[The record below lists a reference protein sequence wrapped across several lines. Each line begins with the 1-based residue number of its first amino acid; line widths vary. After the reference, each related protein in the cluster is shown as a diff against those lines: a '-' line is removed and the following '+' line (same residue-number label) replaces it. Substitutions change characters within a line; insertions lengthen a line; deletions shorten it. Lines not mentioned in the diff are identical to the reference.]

1 MPIRILELHH
11 HAVRIGVT
19 PAELD
24 AARRFY
30 TDLLGLSLDEG
41 RSQATGSPGHWINVD
56 AHSQIHTIAAPV
68 VADDDAMIKVG
79 IDPRAPHVALAV
91 GDIEEALG
99 EVKRNKVSYV
109 ARRDRITGALMQV
122 FLRDPAGNVIELH
135 QIDKCRCTA
144 RSRVPTEIDGTSR
157 AWGAVMFADMR
168 GFTGIAER
176 LPAADIVPLL
186 NQYFGLLSRIT
197 LEHGGTV
204 FSLAGDGVLAGFGLP
219 HQQQDA
225 SERAVHS
232 AQEMLEGFR
241 TLANEWKTR
250 LDVNTGLGIGINAG
264 EVIVGNVGAPG
275 CMSYTIIGDTVNVA
289 SRLSQR
295 ARAGEALFSSEV
307 KRSMDERGH
316 GIDAVS
322 IPALQLRGRVAPIDI
337 YCLATAE
344 RIDFRPFG

>member
-19 PAELD
+19 PAEVE
-24 AARRFY
+24 AARQFY
-30 TDLLGLSLDEG
+30 TDLLGLSLDDG
-41 RSQATGSPGHWINVD
+41 RSQATASPGHWINVD
-56 AHSQIHTIAAPV
+56 AHSQIHTIAAPTV
-68 VADDDAMIKVG
+68 SDDEGATKVG

-91 GDIEEALG
+91 GDIAEALE
-99 EVKRNKVSYV
+99 EVKRNKVSYI
-109 ARRDRITGALMQV
+109 ARRDRATGALLQV

-135 QIDKCRCTA
+135 QIDSCRCTA
-144 RSRVPTEIDGTSR
+144 RSRLPAQVDGTSR

-168 GFTGIAER
+168 GFTAVAER
-176 LPAADIVPLL
+176 LPASDIVPLL
-186 NQYFGLLSRIT
+186 NQYFALLSRIT
-197 LEHGGTV
+197 HEHGGTV

-219 HQQQDA
+219 HEQHDA

-241 TLANEWKTR
+241 ALADDWKTR
-250 LDVNTGLGIGINAG
+250 LDVNTGLGIGISAG

-295 ARAGEALFSSEV
+295 ARAGEALFSSVV

-316 GIDAVS
+316 GVAALA
-322 IPALQLRGRVAPIDI
+322 IPALQLRGRTAPIDI
-337 YCLATAE
+337 YCLAASE
-344 RIDFRPFG
+344 RVDFRP